1 MRYDRQ
7 ILMAEIGIEG
17 QKKLGNSVV
26 TVVGCGGLGRQ
37 PLSILLKPVWEQSAW
52 WTETWFLNQI

>member
-17 QKKLGNSVV
+17 QRKLGNSVV
-26 TVVGCGGLGRQ
+26 TVVGCGGLGGAS
-37 PLSILLKPVWEQSAW
+37 PCLSC
-52 WTETWFLNQI
+52 